1 MRLRNGA
8 QVMATTTAQ
17 RVTQDPSPNTLARP
31 IVKWAGGKTQ
41 LLPELLRLVPE
52 RFNRYIE
59 PFFGGGALFFAI
71 NPAKAIIADSNDELI
86 NLYQVIATDVEAL
99 THELQSGS
107 YEVNEER
114 FYQIRAVD
122 VVTLTGVERAA
133 RTMYLN
139 RTCFNGLYRVNRKG
153 GFNVP
158 YGHYKNPRV
167 CDPQGLRAASQVLAG
182 KQIVSGDYKPLLL
195 NCARPGD
202 FIYLDPPYLPISDYA
217 DFKRYTKEQFYEEDH
232 VELAQ
237 EFRRLHDLGCSVV
250 LNNSNHPLVY
260 DLYDGFDIKVV
271 QTRRN
276 INSKGGKRSGGEDV
290 IISASPKKN
299 FLVSALKGGLPEQVH
314 QYPTTRYMGSKHKVL
329 ESIWRAA
336 SWFEFESVLD
346 LFSGSGVVSYM
357 FKAQGKEV
365 FSNDYMAFPAVFTQA
380 LVENNTVVLSAEDIA
395 LLLDTSVETD
405 DFVTKTFA
413 GLYFTDEENALIDR
427 LRMNIKRLPSQT
439 KRALAMAAL
448 VRACLKKRP
457 RGIFTYTGDR
467 YDDGRKDLQTTLEDH
482 FLQAAEQY
490 NAAVFDN
497 SKANKARHGDAL
509 TSRQK
514 ADLVYIDPPYYS
526 PLSDNEYVRRYHFVE
541 GLVRDW
547 QGVEMQW
554 HTKTKKFK
562 SYPTPFSSRTGAYEA
577 FELLFKKHRDS
588 ILIVSYS
595 SNSMPTKEQMIALMA
610 RYKSRVEVVAVD
622 HTYSFGN
629 QGHKIGNDNN
639 RVREYLFVGF

>member
-8 QVMATTTAQ
+8 QAMATISAK
-17 RVTQDPSPNTLARP
+17 RVSTEPSLTTLARP
-31 IVKWAGGKTQ
+31 VVKWAGGKTQ
-41 LLPELLRLVPE
+41 LLPELLQLIPQ
-52 RFNRYIE
+52 RFNAYVE
-59 PFFGGGALFFAI
+59 PFFGGGALFFAVT
-71 NPAKAIIADSNDELI
+71 PAKAVISDSNDELI
-86 NLYQVIATDVEAL
+86 NLYQIIATDVEGL
-99 THELQSGS
+99 IHELQSGG
-107 YEVNEER
+107 YEVNEAH
-114 FYQIRAVD
+114 FYQIRALD
-122 VVTLTGVERAA
+122 VSILTCVERAA

-158 YGHYKNPRV
+158 YGHYKNPKV
-167 CDPQGLRAASQVLAG
+167 CDPSGLRAASRVLAD
-182 KQIVSGDYKPLLL
+182 KQIVAKDYKQIL
-195 NCARPGD
+195 ADHTHPGD
-202 FIYLDPPYLPISDYA
+202 FVYLDPPYLPISDYA
-217 DFKRYTKEQFYEEDH
+217 DFKRYTKEQFYKEDH
-232 VELAQ
+232 VELAK

-290 IISASPKKN
+290 IISAPPKKS
-299 FLVSALKGGLPEQVH
+299 FLVSALKGELPAQVNS
-314 QYPTTRYMGSKHKVL
+314 YPTTRYMGSKHKVL

-357 FKAQGKEV
+357 FKAQGKAV
-365 FSNDYMAFPAVFTQA
+365 LSNDYMAFSAVFTQA
-380 LVENNTVVLSAEDIA
+380 LIENNTVTLSVEDTA
-395 LLLDTSVETD
+395 LLLDTSIETD
-405 DFVTKTFA
+405 DFVTKTFT

-427 LRMNIKRLPSQT
+427 LRTNIKRLPNQT

-448 VRACLKKRP
+448 VRGCLKKRP

-467 YDDGRKDLQTTLEDH
+467 YNDGRKDLQTTLEDH
-482 FLQAAEQY
+482 FLQAVEQY

-497 SKANKARHGDAL
+497 GKTNKARRGDAL

-541 GLVRDW
+541 GLARDW

-562 SYPTPFSSRTGAYEA
+562 SYPTPFSSRAGAYEA
-577 FELLFKKHRDS
+577 FELLFKKHRES

-595 SNSMPTKEQMIALMA
+595 SNSIPTKEQLITLMT

-639 RVREYLFVGF
+639 RVREYLFIGF

>member
-1 MRLRNGA
+1 
-8 QVMATTTAQ
+8 MAVTSTA
-17 RVTQDPSPNTLARP
+17 RRIIQDPLLHTPARP
-31 IVKWAGGKTQ
+31 IIKWAGGKTQ
-41 LLPELLRLVPE
+41 LLSELIRLVPE
-52 RFNRYIE
+52 RYNKYFE
-59 PFFGGGALFFAI
+59 PFFGGGAFFFAT
-71 NPAKAIIADSNDELI
+71 NPARAVIADSNEELT
-86 NLYQVIATDVEAL
+86 NLYQVVAANVEAL
-99 THELQSGS
+99 ILELQGEG
-107 YEVNEER
+107 YEASEER
-114 FYQIRAVD
+114 YYQVRALD
-122 VVTLTGVERAA
+122 TTDLTSVERAA

-158 YGHYKNPRV
+158 YGHYKNPRI
-167 CDPQGLRAASQVLAG
+167 CDPKGLRAASHVLAG
-182 KQIVSGDYKPLLL
+182 QTIVTSDYKKVL
-195 NCARPGD
+195 AEHAQPGD
-202 FIYLDPPYLPISDYA
+202 FVYLDPPYLPLSGYA

-232 VELAQ
+232 VELAA
-237 EFRRLHDLGCSVV
+237 EFRRLHDMGCSVI

-260 DLYDGFDIKVV
+260 DLYDGFDIEVV

-276 INSKGGKRSGGEDV
+276 ISSKSGSRSGGEDV
-290 IISASPKKN
+290 IISAPPKKN
-299 FLVSALKGGLPEQVH
+299 FLVNALKGGLPEQVH
-314 QYPTTRYMGSKHKVL
+314 SYPSTRYMGSKHKVL
-329 ESIWRAA
+329 ESIWQAA

-365 FSNDYMAFPAVFTQA
+365 LSNDYMAFSAIFTQA
-380 LVENNTVVLSAEDIA
+380 LIENNQTTLSAEDTA
-395 LLLDTSVETD
+395 LLLDPSVKTD

-427 LRMNIKRLPSQT
+427 LRTTIKRLPNQT

-467 YDDGRKDLQTTLEDH
+467 YDDGRKDLQTTLEAH
-482 FLQAAEQY
+482 FLQAIEQY

-497 SKANKARHGDAL
+497 GKVNKARHGDAL
-509 TSRQK
+509 ASRQK

-541 GLVRDW
+541 GLARDW

-577 FELLFKKHRDS
+577 FELLFKKHKDS

-595 SNSMPTKEQMIALMA
+595 SNSMPTKEQMITLMA

-629 QGHKIGNDNN
+629 QGHKLGNDNN
-639 RVREYLFVGF
+639 RVREYLFIGF